1 MSMKGGLRIRG
12 WMVIRPDRLSATFSC
27 VCLTCMALQWYAIED
42 LNIKN
47 TIGVVCAKYLG
58 FLANTVFRRGLEI

>member
-1 MSMKGGLRIRG
+1 MSMKGGLSIRG

-42 LNIKN
+42 LNIK
-47 TIGVVCAKYLG
+47 KYNWCSL
-58 FLANTVFRRGLEI
+58 R